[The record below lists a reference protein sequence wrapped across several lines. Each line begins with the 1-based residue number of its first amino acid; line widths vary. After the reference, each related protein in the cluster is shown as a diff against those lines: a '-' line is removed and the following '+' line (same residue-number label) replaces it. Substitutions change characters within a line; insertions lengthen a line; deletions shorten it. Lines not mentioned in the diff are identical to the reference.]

1 MMLVVITA
9 GVGAWPASFVVK
21 VETSAL
27 RLRAKTQG
35 VGELFHNIA
44 SIVFNLVLPYMY
56 NPDAGYLRGK
66 MGFVYGGICL
76 FTAVVTWW
84 IVPEMKGR
92 SVLDI
97 DHMFSLGLKARE
109 FKKWEG
115 NADAAALAEI
125 AKGER
130 GRERDE
136 DRI

>member
-1 MMLVVITA
+1 MMLVVITT
-9 GVGAWPASFVVK
+9 GVGAWPASFAVK

-35 VGELFHNIA
+35 IGELFQNIA

-66 MGFVYGGICL
+66 MGFIYGGFCL
-76 FTAVVTWW
+76 FTAVMTWW

-97 DHMFSLGLKARE
+97 DHMFSLGLKAKE
-109 FKKWEG
+109 FKKWQG
-115 NADAAALAEI
+115 NADAAVLAEM
-125 AKGER
+125 AKDER
-130 GRERDE
+130 LGPHRAAV
-136 DRI
+136 